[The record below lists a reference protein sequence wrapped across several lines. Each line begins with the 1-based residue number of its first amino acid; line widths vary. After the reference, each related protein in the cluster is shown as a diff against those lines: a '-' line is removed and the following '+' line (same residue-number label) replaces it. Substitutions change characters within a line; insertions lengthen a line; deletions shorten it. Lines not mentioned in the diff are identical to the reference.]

1 MLGHL
6 MMIPMSVFTHF
17 GNPITVK
24 WPKGYIQIY
33 TGNGKGKTTAALG
46 LAVRAAGHGLRTY
59 IAQFMKG
66 QLYGELKS
74 LRAIPEITIEQFG
87 KNTFVHIDQ
96 PGAEDIQMAQTGL
109 TKAWDAMRS
118 GRFQI
123 IILDEILVA
132 LHFKLLALE
141 QVMDLI
147 DNKPT
152 SVELILTGRYAPAA
166 LIEKA
171 DLVTEMAEL
180 KHYYRQHVMAR
191 DGIER

>member
-1 MLGHL
+1 M
-6 MMIPMSVFTHF
+6 
-17 GNPITVK
+17 K
-24 WPKGYIQIY
+24 WPRGYIQIY

-66 QLYGELKS
+66 QFYGELES
-74 LRAIPEITIEQFG
+74 LHGIAEITIEQFG
-87 KNTFVHIDQ
+87 KNTFVHIDRPEQ
-96 PGAEDIQMAQTGL
+96 EDIKMAQAGL
-109 TKAWDAMRS
+109 AKAYEAMMS

-132 LHFKLLALE
+132 IHFRLLTLK
-141 QVMDLI
+141 QVMEFVN
-147 DNKPT
+147 NKPT

-171 DLVTEMAEL
+171 DLVTEMAEV
-180 KHYYRQHVMAR
+180 KHYYRQQVIAR